1 MHNIEAEEFE
11 SGYLEDYIDAVSDGF
26 MTPVQFRV
34 DVVYKN
40 DRVIESFR
48 SDVDIEDVN
57 NPTVRDY
64 RDVVDEAITWVDE
77 QFVRKTRSVNLSSP
91 VQRLAA

>member
-1 MHNIEAEEFE
+1 M
-11 SGYLEDYIDAVSDGF
+11 
-26 MTPVQFRV
+26 
-34 DVVYKN
+34 VYKN

-77 QFVRKTRSVNLSSP
+77 QFVLKTHPESTITPIRK
-91 VQRLAA
+91 LAA